1 MNGYVLHGV
10 DGEILLVMRGFDE
23 EEILHIIGRI
33 RASRRKDI
41 KELADELEKSL
52 YDNGSR
58 GNPSQTRPKNKGKGT
73 NSPRSGRSKAADTKH
88 RTKSCP

>member
-41 KELADELEKSL
+41 KELAEELEKSL

-58 GNPSQTRPKNKGKGT
+58 RDSSQVGPKNKSKGS
-73 NSPRSGRSKAADTKH
+73 NSTRSGRTKTADPKH
-88 RTKSCP
+88 RSKPRP